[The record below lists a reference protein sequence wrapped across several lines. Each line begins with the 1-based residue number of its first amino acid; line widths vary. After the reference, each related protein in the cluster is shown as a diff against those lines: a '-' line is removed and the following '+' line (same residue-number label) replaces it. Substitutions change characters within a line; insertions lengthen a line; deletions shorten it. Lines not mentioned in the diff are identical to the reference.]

1 MSEKASRQASLQ
13 VYPSWQIIVTTWNSK
28 IKLKTLKCWRKA
40 SRAPKISSFK
50 VGSKNANKYLKLI
63 FLHLWNKTRVVTLAT
78 NNIIISGM
86 KISTLALQQNI
97 ESPEESYDGVV
108 SNSNDFSN
116 SMSNRFDQMV
126 FGNSNSRNS
135 KAPLFSTFFKQFAC
149 RPPQLC
155 VSTHAK
161 TPIWLQSHFSS

>member
-13 VYPSWQIIVTTWNSK
+13 VYPWWQIIVTRWNSK
-28 IKLKTLKCWRKA
+28 TKHKTLNCQRKVL
-40 SRAPKISSFK
+40 RAPKIFSYK
-50 VGSKNANKYLKLI
+50 VGSKNANKYLKMV
-63 FLHLWNKTRVVTLAT
+63 FPHLWILTLRVLLNRPKRVSTRIKT
-78 NNIIISGM
+78 
-86 KISTLALQQNI
+86 STLALQQNI